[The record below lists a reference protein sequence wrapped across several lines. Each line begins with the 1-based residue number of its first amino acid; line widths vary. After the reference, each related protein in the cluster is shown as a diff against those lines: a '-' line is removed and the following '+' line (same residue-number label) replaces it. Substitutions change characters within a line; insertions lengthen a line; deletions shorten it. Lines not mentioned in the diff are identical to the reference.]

1 MDGYAGKFCRMFW
14 QGEKALWMTV
24 PMEEAMQWDSVDQ
37 AVAWLRGGGC
47 VVYPTETLYAL
58 GCLATESR
66 ACAMVARR
74 KSRPEGKPFPLI
86 VSGWEM
92 VQKFFLLPEAAR
104 ALARAFWPGPLTMV
118 LACRQ
123 ALAPETMDAQGRA
136 AVRMTPHP
144 VAAAL
149 CLGCN
154 APLVATS
161 ANMSGAPAPARP
173 EEVDR
178 AVLGEDIPLV
188 TTRPWPA
195 GGKPSTIVVVEHG
208 TIRVLREGAVAR
220 AQLAA
225 WGDVV

>member
-1 MDGYAGKFCRMFW
+1 
-14 QGEKALWMTV
+14 
-24 PMEEAMQWDSVDQ
+24 MQWDSVDQ
-37 AVAWLRGGGC
+37 AVAWLRRGGC

-58 GCLATESR
+58 GCLATEVH
-66 ACAMVARR
+66 ACAMVTRR

-92 VQKFFLLPEAAR
+92 VQEFFLLPEAAR
-104 ALARAFWPGPLTMV
+104 PLAQAFWPGPLTLV
-118 LACRQ
+118 LGCRQ

-149 CLGCN
+149 CLGCGG
-154 APLVATS
+154 PLVATS
-161 ANMSGAPAPARP
+161 ANVSGEPAPARP

-188 TTRPWPA
+188 STRPWPT
-195 GGKPSTIVVVEHG
+195 GGKPSTIVVVERG
-208 TIRVLREGAVAR
+208 AIRVLREGAVPR
-220 AQLAA
+220 TQLAV
-225 WGDVV
+225 WGEVV